1 MSNCTYKE
9 ARIYA
14 DFERGKLSAKQA
26 AKMIKKLS
34 ARKGKGKNRRAY
46 K

>member
-1 MSNCTYKE
+1 MKDCSIKE

-14 DFERGKLSAKQA
+14 DFNKGKITAKQA
-26 AKMIKKLS
+26 AKMIKRLAAS
-34 ARKGKGKNRRAY
+34 KGKNRRAW